1 MELKIL
7 QINLHHSKAATANL
21 VYLME
26 SRQYDV
32 ALIQEPWVVRGNIKG
47 LHSKELLLYKSNL
60 DSQNS
65 NPRTCIVAKK
75 QFNLFLLTTYSN
87 IDQTTV
93 KLERD
98 GLPMFILSS
107 TYMPYD
113 STEGPPADITETLV
127 SFATN
132 RGNTPTFVTKTRE
145 EVLDITLTSNSDT
158 CQLEQCKVLD
168 EISFSDHRLI
178 EFYVP
183 DAAQHNK
190 PFRNN
195 RRTDWHV
202 FNREIVKNIS
212 HFNIDNNLNT
222 NGLDKLTEEF
232 TGILRDA
239 LDKRCPLITAAKKNN
254 EPPCWTVELT
264 NIRKETRKLFNLAK
278 RTRAESDWESYK
290 TSQRKFKTETQR
302 AKRSSWR
309 YFCSTIECTNHSA
322 RLRRILSK
330 TNTSIGSL
338 KGLIIDGQN
347 PVKTV

>member
-47 LHSKELLLYKSNL
+47 LQSKELQLYKSNL

-87 IDQTTV
+87 TDQTTV
-93 KLERD
+93 RLERD
-98 GLPMFILSS
+98 GLPMLILSS

-113 STEGPPADITETLV
+113 GTEGPPADITETLV
-127 SFATN
+127 SFASKNKFDIILGCDSNSHHMQWGSTDTNTRGESLFEFIIEKNLLVAN

-158 CQLEQCKVLD
+158 CQLEQWKVLD

-183 DAAQHNK
+183 DAARHIK

-202 FNREIVKNIS
+202 FNRELVKNIS
-212 HFNIDNNLNT
+212 HLNNDNNLDT
-222 NGLDKLTEEF
+222 NSLDKLTEEF

-239 LDKRCPLITAAKKNN
+239 LDKSCP
-254 EPPCWTVELT
+254 
-264 NIRKETRKLFNLAK
+264 R
-278 RTRAESDWESYK
+278 
-290 TSQRKFKTETQR
+290 
-302 AKRSSWR
+302 
-309 YFCSTIECTNHSA
+309 
-322 RLRRILSK
+322 
-330 TNTSIGSL
+330 
-338 KGLIIDGQN
+338 
-347 PVKTV
+347 